1 MNTLFDMTDELD
13 IVEYTASSI
22 EVKEGDLF
30 QLGRHRLLCGD
41 CTIKENIDL
50 LMNGKKADMVFTD
63 PPYGISIVDKN
74 GFVGGDNP
82 FGQTK
87 GKLYKCKKYK
97 PIKNDDTIETAEK
110 FYKLIKDCKKIILF
124 GGNYYLSFLPNGNW
138 LIWDKLNSGN
148 YADGE
153 MCWTNIKT
161 NLKIYRYLW
170 NGMIRCEKEKRV
182 HPTQKPVSMLSE
194 IINDF
199 SNENEIIFDGFL
211 GSGSTLIVCEHT
223 NRICYGMEIEPHY
236 CSVIINRWQKYTN
249 KKAIKIKG

>member
-1 MNTLFDMTDELD
+1 MNTLFDMTEELD
-13 IVEYTASSI
+13 IVDTKSDI
-22 EVKEGDLF
+22 TVKTGDLF

-63 PPYGISIVDKN
+63 PPYGISIVGKN
-74 GFVGGDNP
+74 GKIGGDGLAKN
-82 FGQTK
+82 Q
-87 GKLYKCKKYK
+87 KYK
-97 PIKNDDTIETAEK
+97 PIKNDDTTETAEK

-138 LIWDKLNSGN
+138 LIWDKLKKNN
-148 YADGE
+148 FADGE

-161 NLKIYRYLW
+161 SLKIYRYLW
-170 NGMIRCEKEKRV
+170 NGMIRCEKETRV

-199 SNENEIIFDGFL
+199 SNKNEIILDGFL
-211 GSGSTLIVCEHT
+211 GSGSTLIACEHT

-249 KKAIKIKG
+249 KKAIKILGV

>member
-1 MNTLFDMTDELD
+1 MDEALLFDIDELD
-13 IVEYTASSI
+13 SIDNLKPKI
-22 EVKEGDLF
+22 EVREGDIW

-41 CTIKENIDL
+41 CTIKENVDL

-74 GFVGGDNP
+74 GKIGGSVLAKT
-82 FGQTK
+82 Q
-87 GKLYKCKKYK
+87 KYK
-97 PIKNDDTIETAEK
+97 SIKNDNTTETAEK

-170 NGMIRCEKEKRV
+170 NGMIRCEKETRV

-211 GSGSTLIVCEHT
+211 GSGSTLIACKHT

>member
-13 IVEYTASSI
+13 IVEYTVSSI

-30 QLGRHRLLCGD
+30 QLGNHRLLCGD

-74 GFVGGDNP
+74 RKIGGSVLAKT
-82 FGQTK
+82 Q
-87 GKLYKCKKYK
+87 KYK
-97 PIKNDDTIETAEK
+97 PIKNDDTTETAEK

-148 YADGE
+148 FADGE

-170 NGMIRCEKEKRV
+170 NGMIRCEKETRV

-211 GSGSTLIVCEHT
+211 GSGSTLIACEHT